1 MNYDE
6 VGRILQKALDGFV
19 IDTESV
25 KAIAENVKD
34 QLLINIPEDENL
46 LNCINERG
54 VNHGVMQFYYN
65 LLIKIAEYEKE
76 QIKKKVSA

>member
-6 VGRILQKALDGFV
+6 VERILQKTLDGIV

-25 KAIAENVKD
+25 KTIAENVKD
-34 QLLINIPEDENL
+34 QLFINIPEDENL
-46 LNCINERG
+46 LNRINERG

>member
-1 MNYDE
+1 MDYNIDT
-6 VGRILQKALDGFV
+6 KAL
-19 IDTESV
+19 
-25 KAIAENVKD
+25 KAIVEQVKD

-46 LNCINERG
+46 LVNINERG

-76 QIKKKVSA
+76 QIPAMIRKEVFHDDR

>member
-6 VGRILQKALDGFV
+6 LGRILQKTIDGIV

-25 KAIAENVKD
+25 KTIAENVKN
-34 QLLINIPEDENL
+34 QLLINIPEGESL
-46 LNCINERG
+46 LIRVNERG

>member
-1 MNYDE
+1 MNCDE
-6 VGRILQKALDGFV
+6 IERILQKTLDGIV

-25 KAIAENVKD
+25 KTIAENVKD

-46 LNCINERG
+46 LSRINERG